1 MDQSYSKSLNP
12 NLKLFLSLA
21 ITLLVGF
28 GAGFATSSAIGTW
41 YAGLNKPFFNPPN
54 WLFAPV
60 WTILYILMGISC
72 YFVWKQ
78 PETSKRN
85 VALFV
90 FAVQLALNG
99 MWSIIFFNFH
109 QVGWALVDIVLLWVM
124 ILITMY
130 LFSQHS
136 KVAVWLL
143 YPYFFWV
150 SFASVL
156 NGAILYLN

>member
-1 MDQSYSKSLNP
+1 MNQSYTKSLNP
-12 NLKLFLSLA
+12 NIKLFLSLA

-28 GAGFATSSAIGTW
+28 GAGFATSSSIGTW

-60 WTILYILMGISC
+60 WTILYILMGISF

-78 PETSKRN
+78 PESSNRN
-85 VALFV
+85 IALFV
-90 FAVQLALNG
+90 FIVQLALNG
-99 MWSIIFFNFH
+99 IWSIIFFNMH
-109 QVGWALVDIVLLWVM
+109 KIGLALVDIIVLWLM

-130 LFSQHS
+130 FFSRHS

-143 YPYFFWV
+143 CPYFFWV

-156 NGAILYLN
+156 NGSIYILN